1 MIRLLF
7 GSTYGGLPIAKLYDD
22 WHDHQEDWATETR
35 ILMDQ
40 LRRLTDKANV
50 SYVNAHYPPKELR
63 RYEQKRRRLLRETIS
78 SLNVQHKQLFL
89 VGKHLVDRSDRDMS
103 GYSVSLIW
111 SRLRFVWGMGV
122 LRVQL
127 CVQPLFGGLLGRNLM
142 IRPLEQTTALISRAA
157 GISA

>member
-7 GSTYGGLPIAKLYDD
+7 GKTYRRLPTAALYND
-22 WHDHQEDWATETR
+22 WHDNQEDWATETR

-40 LRRLTDKANV
+40 LSRLTNTANTLYL
-50 SYVNAHYPPKELR
+50 SAHYPPKELSR
-63 RYEQKRRRLLRETIS
+63 HEKKRRQLLRETIS
-78 SLNVQHKQLFL
+78 ALNVQHKQLCL
-89 VGKHLVDRSDRDMS
+89 IGKHLVDRSDHDMS

-111 SRLRFVWGMGV
+111 NRIRFVWEMSV

-127 CVQPLFGGLLGRNLM
+127 CAQPLFWGLPGRNLM

-157 GISA
+157 GITA